1 MINTFLPIK
10 TSNNIY
16 KKWYL
21 IDAKEQKLGRLS
33 TKISLLLTGKH
44 KSDYTPSLNK
54 GDYVIVIN
62 AKEIQVTGKK
72 EKQKLYRSHSGRP
85 GGMKI
90 KTFTE
95 VKNYFPEKLIEKSV
109 KGMLP
114 NGILGRQFY
123 TQLKIY
129 SDNTHP
135 HIAQNPISIE

>member
-109 KGMLP
+109 KGMLLK
-114 NGILGRQFY
+114 GILGRQFY

>member
-54 GDYVIVIN
+54 VDYVIVIN

-114 NGILGRQFY
+114 KGILGRQFY

>member
-72 EKQKLYRSHSGRP
+72 RKTKIVSFAFWSTGGNENKNFYRS
-85 GGMKI
+85 
-90 KTFTE
+90 
-95 VKNYFPEKLIEKSV
+95 
-109 KGMLP
+109 
-114 NGILGRQFY
+114 
-123 TQLKIY
+123 
-129 SDNTHP
+129 
-135 HIAQNPISIE
+135 

>member
-1 MINTFLPIK
+1 MTNTFLPIK

-109 KGMLP
+109 KGILP
-114 NGILGRQFY
+114 KGILWRQFY

>member
-95 VKNYFPEKLIEKSV
+95 IKNYFPEINRKISKRNATKRNIRATILYAIENLF
-109 KGMLP
+109 G
-114 NGILGRQFY
+114 
-123 TQLKIY
+123 
-129 SDNTHP
+129 
-135 HIAQNPISIE
+135 